1 MAVSGRFSIAV
12 LFFSV
17 NAMTYFSKLL
27 QLQFRASRFAS
38 SIAKSI
44 VLGAGAGLFF
54 GSGNAQAV
62 ETIQLRYYGNSSTVP
77 SEVTVSLD
85 EIKTFVQAG
94 ELRQQVREFFNI
106 NRQDAGPVQRV
117 FTQQIQVPANIG
129 GNFVD
134 TSVGRFVVTQLEKV
148 VQGSNAAPN
157 LRTALRTSI
166 ANDRSISLLEILE
179 NYPTETVAI
188 NITGLVQT
196 YSDVSA
202 FVDRVVPALDVARE
216 YLQGIVCNCEQPA
229 TASGTTQSTASASA
243 STCAEAQTATSQLD
257 PQAAL
262 PATTP

>member
-1 MAVSGRFSIAV
+1 MIS
-12 LFFSV
+12 
-17 NAMTYFSKLL
+17 FSKLL
-27 QLQFRASRFAS
+27 PFQFRASRFAG

-44 VLGAGAGLFF
+44 VLGAGAGVFLA
-54 GSGNAQAV
+54 SGNAEAV
-62 ETIQLRYYGNSSTVP
+62 ETIQLRYYSTSSTVP
-77 SEVTVSLD
+77 SEVTISLD

-106 NRQDAGPVQRV
+106 NRQDIGPVQRV

-134 TSVGRFVVTQLEKV
+134 TSVGRFVVTQLEKI
-148 VQGSNAAPN
+148 VQGSDAAPN
-157 LRTALRTSI
+157 LRTSLRASI

-179 NYPTETVAI
+179 NYPTETVAV

-196 YSDVSA
+196 YNDVSA

-229 TASGTTQSTASASA
+229 AETTQSTSLQA
-243 STCAEAQTATSQLD
+243 STCSEAQPVTSQLD
-257 PQAAL
+257 PLTETAAQ